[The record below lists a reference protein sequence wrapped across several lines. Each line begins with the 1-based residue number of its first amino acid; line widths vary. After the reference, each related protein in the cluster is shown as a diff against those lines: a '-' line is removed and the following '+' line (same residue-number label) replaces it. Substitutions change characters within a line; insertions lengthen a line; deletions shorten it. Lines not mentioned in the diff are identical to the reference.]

1 MQLRK
6 HFQLTRLALAVSGL
20 ASLGAAPVLAQ
31 SGGASDTQ
39 LGQSYPQLIEQNVKS
54 KLSFISEGDRRLG
67 LGENGA
73 TKSNEA
79 GLDIKPEWVWQ
90 LSPHWRS
97 KLRLQAFAATG
108 QVDVSDEIGGTTTD
122 GFVAMREAWLD
133 YNGLSDYPGES
144 VRFGRERL
152 KEDSGMWWDD
162 DITLVRWIFNTSL
175 LESTVGV
182 AQKLAE
188 LRTDNNELQDD
199 EQDIARF
206 FAQTRWQWK
215 KGHYLGFLATHGQG
229 YGDQAEEYAGRGQ
242 TLDRSFTDSL
252 TWASLQADRSYFD
265 WRSHDAIQ
273 YFASVAAV
281 TGSDTVVGPDASA
294 ANGVSA
300 RDRDVSGWAADL
312 GARAQ
317 LLDTPRWVIGA
328 HGAMASG
335 GEGPGESD
343 AFQQTSLESNR
354 SRFTGTRSQ
363 VQRFGEAIQPEW
375 SNLQVLTLYT
385 ALSDRDTWD
394 ANVLY
399 HRYWLSDQNGT
410 VQSDLVEP
418 GFTGSSDDLGQ
429 SVDLVLA
436 YYGDSAS
443 TSWAAVDVR
452 LRGGVFMPGDAY
464 GDDVDDSRHRVV
476 VDVSKRF

>member
-1 MQLRK
+1 MQLITNYR
-6 HFQLTRLALAVSGL
+6 LTRLALSVSCL
-20 ASLGAAPVLAQ
+20 ASLGVTPAVAQ
-31 SGGASDTQ
+31 STDEAN
-39 LGQSYPQLIEQNVKS
+39 QSYPRLVEQNIKS

-67 LGENGA
+67 LGSNGE

-97 KLRLQAFAATG
+97 KLRLQAFGATG
-108 QVDVSDEIGGTTTD
+108 QVDVSDEIGGTTTTD
-122 GFVAMREAWLD
+122 GFLALREAWLD

-144 VRFGRERL
+144 IRFGRERL
-152 KEDSGMWWDD
+152 KENSGIWWDD
-162 DITLVRWIFNTSL
+162 DITLTRWIFNTSL
-175 LESTVGV
+175 LDATVGV
-182 AQKLAE
+182 AQKFAE
-188 LRTDNNELQDD
+188 LRTDTNELQGY
-199 EQDIARF
+199 EQDIARMF
-206 FAQTRWQWK
+206 VHTRWQWR

-229 YGDQAEEYAGRGQ
+229 YGSQADEYAARGQ
-242 TLDRSFTDSL
+242 TLDDSFTDSL
-252 TWASLQADRSYFD
+252 TWTAIQADRSYFD
-265 WRSHDAIQ
+265 WHSHDAFQ

-281 TGSDTVVGPDASA
+281 NGTDTVIGTDPSA
-294 ANGVSA
+294 PSGFSD
-300 RDRDVSGWAADL
+300 RERDVSGWAADL

-317 LLDTPRWVIGA
+317 LLDTPRWVVGA
-328 HGAMASG
+328 HGAVASG
-335 GEGPGESD
+335 GGGPGESD
-343 AFQQTSLESNR
+343 AFRQTSLESNR

-375 SNLQVLTLYT
+375 TNLKVFTLYT

-394 ANVLY
+394 ANLLY
-399 HRYWLSDQNGT
+399 HRYWLSDENGA

-429 SVDLVLA
+429 SVDLVLG

-443 TSWAAVDVR
+443 TSWAAFDVR

-464 GDDVDDSRHRVV
+464 GEDADDARHRVV